1 MRYLVEIF
9 YSLVALPA
17 IWIGMRLLGLWN
29 PKMQRRLAS
38 ERQAL
43 DLLASTPKLHP
54 RIHFHAASMGELEQ
68 CVTVIEH
75 LTNSGIALE
84 FTVSSSSP
92 SGYEHAL
99 RLNHITAAAYLPL
112 DTVRSAERFLSAA
125 RSDVIVIDR
134 YDLWPHFIKGA
145 SDRGIPI
152 HVINA
157 TMPSAGRSLL
167 LRSWVR
173 ATYARVR
180 SITAVSTHD
189 ATQLS
194 ELMRREIQW
203 KPDTRRDRVVLQKKN
218 IGDQFDH
225 LKRSGITTIVAG
237 STWPPDEDLLI
248 TALRELND
256 PTIRVIIVPHEPT
269 EAAISRIQG
278 RLPSTRL
285 SQSTSETVG
294 HIIVDSIGKLLAL
307 YSLADAAV
315 VGGGHGVG
323 VHSVTEPAGY
333 FIPIACGPRIERSND
348 ASVLQLGLALTV
360 VMNAKDLTEWI
371 LDVVLNTTIREIV
384 DGELRTFILANTGA
398 SDDYTEMILRDI
410 T

>member
-1 MRYLVEIF
+1 
-9 YSLVALPA
+9 
-17 IWIGMRLLGLWN
+17 MRLLGLWN
-29 PKMQRRLAS
+29 PKMQRRFAS
-38 ERQAL
+38 ERKAFAQ
-43 DLLASTPKLHP
+43 LASTPRVHP

-68 CVTVIEH
+68 CVTVVEH
-75 LTNSGIALE
+75 LMGSGIALE
-84 FTVSSSSP
+84 FTVSCSSP

-99 RLNHITAAAYLPL
+99 RLNHITVAAYLPL
-112 DTVRSAERFLSAA
+112 DTVRSVERFLSAA
-125 RSDVIVIDR
+125 RPDVIVIDR

-145 SDRGIPI
+145 SQRGIPI

-167 LRSWVR
+167 LRSWIR
-173 ATYARVR
+173 TMYQRVR
-180 SITAVSTHD
+180 TITAVSAHD
-189 ATQLS
+189 ASQLS
-194 ELMRREIQW
+194 DLVRREIHW
-203 KPDTRRDRVVLQKKN
+203 KPDTRRDRVVLQKRS
-218 IGDQFDH
+218 IGDQFDY
-225 LKRSGITTIVAG
+225 LKRTGVTTIVAG

-248 TALRELND
+248 SALRELND

-269 EAAISRIQG
+269 EAAISRIQE
-278 RLPSTRL
+278 RLASTRL
-285 SQSTSETVG
+285 SKVTSDTVG

-307 YSLADAAV
+307 YSLADAAI

-348 ASVLQLGLALTV
+348 ASLLQQGLALTV
-360 VMNAKDLTEWI
+360 VMTTKDLTEWV

-398 SDDYTEMILRDI
+398 SDDYAEMILQDI
-410 T
+410 TL